1 MNKDKLK
8 NIPNILSCLRIVLV
22 FVFLAVFFYGN
33 KFVAVGVFLFAGI
46 TDIVDGFLARKNN
59 WVTDAGKIL
68 DPIADK
74 LMQCAAL
81 VCLTVANMVP
91 LWFSLPY
98 ILKEALMLLGGLFML
113 KKRDVHVVSN
123 VFGKIA
129 AVLFYAVMILVM
141 LLSEP
146 WQDAIPAWT
155 NFICGVSLGAT
166 IFAMIFYAAQYG
178 IIKTKKNNDG
188 NVGKE

>member
-8 NIPNILSCLRIVLV
+8 NIPNMLSVLRIILV
-22 FVFLAVFFYGN
+22 FVYIAVFFFSN
-33 KFVAVGVFLFAGI
+33 KFVAAGVFLIAGI
-46 TDIVDGFLARKNN
+46 TDIIDGYLARKNN

-74 LMQCAAL
+74 FMQCAVL
-81 VCLTVANMVP
+81 VCMTLANMVP

-113 KKRDVHVVSN
+113 KRRKVRVVSN

-129 AVLFYAVMILVM
+129 AVLFYAVIILVM

-146 WQDAIPAWT
+146 WQETIPAWT

-166 IFAMIFYAAQYG
+166 IFAMIFYAMQYG
-178 IIKTKKNNDG
+178 IIKTKKTNND
-188 NVGKE
+188 NSVKD

>member
-8 NIPNILSCLRIVLV
+8 NIPNILSVLRILLV

-33 KFVAVGVFLFAGI
+33 KFVAVGVFLLAGI
-46 TDIVDGFLARKNN
+46 TDIVDGYLARKNN
-59 WVTDAGKIL
+59 WVSDAGKIL

-81 VCLTVANMVP
+81 VSLTITNMVP

-113 KKRDVHVVSN
+113 KKRKVRVVSN
-123 VFGKIA
+123 LFGKIA
-129 AVLFYAVMILVM
+129 AVFFYAVIIIVM
-141 LLSEP
+141 LLSNL
-146 WQDAIPAWT
+146 WQTEVPAWT
-155 NFICGVSLGAT
+155 NFICGVSLGST
-166 IFAMIFYAAQYG
+166 IFAMIFYAAQYRVL
-178 IIKTKKNNDG
+178 KPENND
-188 NVGKE
+188 NKD